1 MTTNLETM
9 LNYFTQIRRY
19 YANELNK
26 RLKDINL
33 SPNEISILI
42 LLSNNHFIT
51 TSSQLVVLLGV
62 SKGLISRSIDALVKK
77 ELIECK
83 RDSEDKRVVHLYL
96 TDKADE
102 VSKVLQLEIEKINTE
117 ILDGIPE
124 ERIKIMEETMIDI
137 ANAFKSKNDESEF
150 K

>member
-1 MTTNLETM
+1 M
-9 LNYFTQIRRY
+9 
-19 YANELNK
+19 
-26 RLKDINL
+26 
-33 SPNEISILI
+33 
-42 LLSNNHFIT
+42 
-51 TSSQLVVLLGV
+51 
-62 SKGLISRSIDALVKK
+62 
-77 ELIECK
+77 
-83 RDSEDKRVVHLYL
+83 HLYL

-117 ILDGIPE
+117 ILDDIPE

>member
-1 MTTNLETM
+1 MKHEIDMKKSIELIKEKV
-9 LNYFTQIRRY
+9 RY
-19 YANELNK
+19 DN
-26 RLKDINL
+26 I
-33 SPNEISILI
+33 
-42 LLSNNHFIT
+42 
-51 TSSQLVVLLGV
+51 
-62 SKGLISRSIDALVKK
+62 KK

-117 ILDGIPE
+117 ILDDIPE